1 MRFVDERVLS
11 LLFALIMPVG
21 LAAAA
26 DKPVFTDPL
35 NGKPIDV
42 PVKAGEVE
50 TPALKQFKG
59 TGANVY
65 RNDATAVQAGKA
77 LYDQWCQ
84 VCHNSDATGKLGPA
98 LIGNQHI
105 YPQTATD
112 VGMFAIIYGGAS
124 GAMQAFSKRDL
135 TQDDMLKIIAYVR
148 SLDKKK

>member
-1 MRFVDERVLS
+1 MRFLAQRAMPLS
-11 LLFALIMPVG
+11 FALIM
-21 LAAAA
+21 AAGAVVAA

-35 NGKPIDV
+35 NGKPIEV
-42 PVKAGEVE
+42 PLKAGEVE
-50 TPALKQFKG
+50 TPALKQFKESG
-59 TGANVY
+59 TNAY

-105 YPQTATD
+105 YPQTTTD

-124 GAMQAFSKRDL
+124 GAMQPFSKRDL